1 MDRCQLFLL
10 ARTCNRLCT
19 YVKIINVCYIYI
31 QPAFTTWQTIRDSI
45 NRYLMC
51 AFFPLFQI
59 FNIIT
64 DLFFCLTRFK
74 KNGPSWTV
82 VMIKWQLD
90 LKLPMQSVPI
100 TTNVVGSHPAHGKV
114 YSIQLYMIH
123 VFSDLRQD
131 DGFLR
136 VPRSLQAIKLT
147 DMMIQLKYY

>member
-19 YVKIINVCYIYI
+19 YVKISNVCYIYI
-31 QPAFTTWQTIRDSI
+31 QHVFTTWQTTRDSI

-64 DLFFCLTRFK
+64 DVFFCLTRFK
-74 KNGPSWTV
+74 KDGPSWTV

-100 TTNVVGSHPAHGKV
+100 TTNVVGSHPAHGAV
-114 YSIQLYMIH
+114 YMIQQYVI
-123 VFSDLRQD
+123 VFSSDLRQVG
-131 DGFLR
+131 GFLR
-136 VPRSLQAIKLT
+136 VFRFPPPIKLT
-147 DMMIQLKYY
+147 ATI

>member
-45 NRYLMC
+45 IRYLMC
-51 AFFPLFQI
+51 AFFLLLQI

-74 KNGPSWTV
+74 KDGPSWTV

-100 TTNVVGSHPAHGKV
+100 TTNVVGSHPAHGV
-114 YSIQLYMIH
+114 VYMIQQYVI
-123 VFSDLRQD
+123 VFSCDLRQVG
-131 DGFLR
+131 GFLR
-136 VPRSLQAIKLT
+136 VFRFPPPIKLT
-147 DMMIQLKYY
+147 ATI